1 MNFSEWLHLLGQ
13 QIAETPW
20 IQWVALGLGVSEV
33 LFAKANKI
41 WLYPTGIAATGLSIF
56 ILFEAG
62 LYAECLLNFYYI
74 VMSVYGWWY
83 WVKKKHE
90 PPVKITRSSRRD
102 RITVLLIVV
111 VGFVLLSFALHRFTD
126 STVPY
131 WDAWVS
137 ATAWAGMWL
146 LAKRKIE
153 NWILLNVS
161 NAFAIPLLLHKDLPL
176 YAALT
181 LFLFIV
187 AVFGYIKWRKILQ
200 EEDSPAK
207 PEAGGRKSEVG
218 GLRPEV

>member
-1 MNFSEWLHLLGQ
+1 MTLTEWFILLGQ
-13 QIAETPW
+13 QLAETPP
-20 IQWVALGLGVSEV
+20 IQWLALALGVSEV

-41 WLYPTGIAATGLSIF
+41 WLYPTGIAATALSIF

-62 LYAECLLNFYYI
+62 LFAECLLNLYYI

-83 WVKKKHE
+83 WVKKKNE
-90 PPVKITRSSRRD
+90 PPVKITRSSRQD
-102 RITVLLIVV
+102 WITVLLIVV
-111 VGFVLLSFALHRFTD
+111 VGFVLLSFCLQRFTP

-153 NWILLNVS
+153 NWILLNLS

-187 AVFGYIKWRKILQ
+187 AVFGYIKWNKILRA
-200 EEDSPAK
+200 EEAEQNVSFT
-207 PEAGGRKSEVG
+207 
-218 GLRPEV
+218 

>member
-1 MNFSEWLHLLGQ
+1 MTLTEWFILLGQ
-13 QIAETPW
+13 QLAETPP
-20 IQWVALGLGVSEV
+20 IQWVALALGVSEV

-41 WLYPTGIAATGLSIF
+41 WLYPTGIGATALSIF

-62 LYAECLLNFYYI
+62 LFAECLLNLYYI

-83 WVKKKHE
+83 WVKKKNE
-90 PPVKITRSSRRD
+90 PPVKITRNSRQD
-102 RITVLLIVV
+102 WITVLLIVI
-111 VGFVLLSFALHRFTD
+111 VGFVLLSFCLQRFTP

-153 NWILLNVS
+153 NWILLNLS

-187 AVFGYIKWRKILQ
+187 AVFGYIKWNKILRT
-200 EEDSPAK
+200 EEAEQNVSFT
-207 PEAGGRKSEVG
+207 
-218 GLRPEV
+218 

>member
-1 MNFSEWLHLLGQ
+1 MNVSEWFTLLGQ
-13 QIAETPW
+13 QLAETPL
-20 IQWVALGLGVSEV
+20 IQWVALALGVSEV

-41 WLYPTGIAATGLSIF
+41 WLYPTGIAATSLSIF

-62 LYAECLLNFYYI
+62 LYAECLLNGYYI

-83 WVKKKHE
+83 WVKKKDE
-90 PPVKITRSSRRD
+90 PPVKITRSNRQD
-102 RITVLLIVV
+102 WITVLLIVL
-111 VGFVLLSFALHRFTD
+111 VGFAGLSFALKQFTP

-153 NWILLNVS
+153 NWLLLNVS
-161 NAFAIPLLLHKDLPL
+161 NAFAIPLLLHKELPL
-176 YAALT
+176 YAGLT

-187 AVFGYIKWRKILQ
+187 AIFGYRKWSRILKEEYSMQNTEYSIQ
-200 EEDSPAK
+200 ETEDRRLEAK
-207 PEAGGRKSEVG
+207 V
-218 GLRPEV
+218 